1 MSVNIKQLAK
11 KIGLSPIVCS
21 CGRRIHI
28 MDALMAF
35 FELIVKECR
44 EGNTVR
50 IKNFGTFAAKEYKGR
65 KLVTPVMDGGEISFG
80 DSLALRFRQSQVA
93 KMKLNK
99 AKKEN

>member
-1 MSVNIKQLAK
+1 MSMNIKQLAK

-28 MDALMAF
+28 MDALLDF
-35 FELIVKECR
+35 FNLIIEECR
-44 EGNTVR
+44 SGETVR

-65 KLVTPVMDGGEISFG
+65 KLVTPVMDGGEIYFG

-93 KMKLNK
+93 KMKLNETE
-99 AKKEN
+99 KE